1 MRGFLVILGLCAL
14 VTSAHAATMDPHV
27 KWFTIKTP
35 HFKVH
40 FPESNEATARSVAAY
55 AEEAYETVG
64 AKFNWYPHGKTNI
77 VVTDH
82 HDEANGLAS
91 VLPYKYL
98 NIRVTSPDP
107 DQSLHLYD
115 DWLRTLVMHEYT
127 HIIHLDQYGGA
138 VTPLRYLM
146 GSTVSMNGST
156 PGWVREGIATV
167 QETQHTEG
175 GRGRSAYSD
184 MILRAAILQ
193 NDFPKIDQVSG
204 PGWAWPGAEGQYIY
218 GVKFLQY
225 LRDTYGEDKLMEFSE
240 RMSKTIMPFSV
251 NIQAKRVWKKSFYT
265 LWKEWQASLKP
276 QVTQTVDE
284 LTAKG
289 LTTLV
294 PVTKLGKDTTITA
307 VAYSPDGMHVA
318 YAMSSPH
325 ENATIKLLNLETGKH
340 ETLVRKFS
348 ATQLS
353 FTPDGTGLYF
363 SATSLHKRYYLY
375 RDLFYVDVT
384 TKKRVKVTG
393 GLRAQ
398 DPDVG
403 PDGKSVVMTTNS
415 DGTKQLVVFDT
426 ETRKMITLPIDAP
439 KHTHYAHPRW
449 SPDGKMIAV
458 SVWREGS
465 RDIYIHDVNGKLLRQ
480 LTDDDAIDSE
490 VSWSK
495 DSKSLFFS
503 SDRSGVSNIYMAD
516 VKTGAMRQLSNVLT
530 GVFSPTPAP
539 DGTSMVVKYYT
550 GKGYEL
556 MSMALPSG
564 KELPPVI
571 KEPKPAK
578 ESKKVAKAE
587 PKETADNAP
596 PQSTPETVGDDD
608 QPSSTPPAPAMT
620 DAPSVLPEV
629 APITTPKKKY
639 TPFGNAFLL
648 PHYVS
653 PFFTTLDDGFLFG
666 IITGSSDPLN
676 RHSWQAGAN
685 YRSDTQHIGYSAAY
699 TYSRWRPQFSL
710 SYTDYSVNLGPL
722 TFLTAGVTSTKNI
735 YEARRRAAATM
746 AYPLTSKQSV
756 ALLYAFEHRESIS
769 RPALTTAEDSLLNFG
784 RFAGPSIFYIYSD
797 TETTKAAISTERGQ
811 KVRGLLTFNE
821 KIFGTLSDNV
831 QRIFSGDL
839 RKYFPMPWLHHVVA
853 FRTAGGIA
861 FGEQLVQGT
870 FTLGGSL
877 GEGALSAGGESMFY
891 FPLRGLPGPTFSK
904 SRALL
909 FSTEYRMPLIYA
921 QRGLGTL
928 PLFLND
934 LNLALFADYGNAW
947 NSHEGLGS
955 TGFNNFM
962 LGTGAEL
969 RADFVLGH
977 GLPVTGRVGWGVVV
991 VNNKRVKALNQT
1003 DPYTGTNIKDGAFI
1017 LQFGTSF

>member
-1 MRGFLVILGLCAL
+1 MTPIRGGFVKKMRGFLVILGLCAL
-14 VTSAHAATMDPHV
+14 VTSAHAATMDPKI

-40 FPESNEATARSVAAY
+40 FPENNEATARQVAAY

-64 AKFNWYPHGKTNI
+64 AKFKWHPKGKTNV

-91 VLPYKYL
+91 VLPYKYM

-115 DWLRTLVMHEYT
+115 NWLRTLVMHEYT
-127 HIIHLDQYGGA
+127 HIIHLSQYGGV

-146 GSTVSMNGST
+146 GSTISMNGST

-167 QETQHTEG
+167 QETQHTDG

-193 NDFPKIDQVSG
+193 NQFPAIDQVSG
-204 PGWAWPGAEGQYIY
+204 PGWAWPGSEGQYIY

-225 LRDTYGEDKLMEFSE
+225 LRDKYGEDKLMEFSE

-251 NIQAKRVWKKSFYT
+251 NMQAKRVWKKSFYT

-276 QVTQTVDE
+276 QVKQVADD
-284 LTAKG
+284 LMAKG
-289 LTTLV
+289 LTELV

-307 VAYSPDGMHVA
+307 VAYSPDGAHVA

-340 ETLVRKFS
+340 ETLVKKFV

-353 FTPDGTGLYF
+353 FSPDSAGLYF
-363 SATSLHKRYYLY
+363 SATSLHKRYYLF
-375 RDLFYVDVT
+375 RDLFYVDLA
-384 TKKRVKVTG
+384 TKKRIKVTG

-398 DPDVG
+398 DPDMG
-403 PDGKSVVMTTNS
+403 PDGKSVVMSTNS

-426 ETRKMITLPIDAP
+426 ETRKLITLPINAP
-439 KHTHYAHPRW
+439 QYTHYAHPRW

-465 RDIYIHDVNGKLLRQ
+465 RDIYIYDAKGKVLRQ

-490 VSWSK
+490 VAWSK
-495 DSKSLFFS
+495 DSKSIYFS

-530 GVFSPTPAP
+530 GVFSPTLAP
-539 DGTSMVVKYYT
+539 DGSRMVVKYYT

-556 MSMALPSG
+556 MSMAMPNN
-564 KELPPVI
+564 KNLPPVI
-571 KEPKPAK
+571 KE
-578 ESKKVAKAE
+578 
-587 PKETADNAP
+587 
-596 PQSTPETVGDDD
+596 TV
-608 QPSSTPPAPAMT
+608 TRAPAS
-620 DAPSVLPEV
+620 DGAADVLPEV
-629 APITTPKKKY
+629 APITDPQKKY

-648 PHYVS
+648 PHYIS
-653 PFFTTLDDGFLFG
+653 PFFTTLDDGVLFG

-685 YRSDTQHIGYSAAY
+685 YRTDTQHVGYSASY
-699 TYSRWRPQFSL
+699 SYSRWRPQFSL
-710 SYTDYSVNLGPL
+710 SYTDYSVTLGPL
-722 TFLTAGVTSTKNI
+722 TFVTGGVASTKNI
-735 YEARRRAAATM
+735 YEARRRAAATV
-746 AYPLTSKQSV
+746 AYPLTNKQSV
-756 ALLYAFEHRESIS
+756 ALMYGFEHRESIS

-784 RFAGPSIFYIYSD
+784 RFAGPSLFYVYSD

-811 KVRGLLTFNE
+811 RVRALLTLNE
-821 KIFGTLSDNV
+821 KVFGTLGDNV

-839 RKYFPMPWLHHVVA
+839 RKYFSMPWLHHVVA

-861 FGEQLVQGT
+861 FGQQLVQGT

-891 FPLRGLPGPTFSK
+891 FPLRGLPGPTFSR

-928 PLFLND
+928 PVFLND
-934 LNLALFADYGNAW
+934 LNLAFFADYGNAW
-947 NSHEGLGS
+947 NKNEGLGS

-977 GLPVTGRVGWGVVV
+977 GLPVTGRLGWGVVV
-991 VNNKRVKALNQT
+991 VNNKRVKALSQV
-1003 DPYTGTNIKDGAFI
+1003 DPYTGTNIKNGAFI

>member
-1 MRGFLVILGLCAL
+1 MKKMRGFLVILGLFAWIS
-14 VTSAHAATMDPHV
+14 VAHTATMDPHT

-40 FPESNEATARSVAAY
+40 FPEKNEATARSVAAY
-55 AEEAYETVG
+55 AEEAYEIVG
-64 AKFNWYPHGKTNI
+64 AKFKWHPHGKTNI
-77 VVTDH
+77 VITDH

-107 DQSLHLYD
+107 AQSLHLYD
-115 DWLRTLVMHEYT
+115 NWLRTLVMHEYT
-127 HIIHLDQYGGA
+127 HIIHLDQYGGV
-138 VTPLRYLM
+138 VTPLRYM
-146 GSTVSMNGST
+146 FGSMVSLNGTT

-167 QETQHTEG
+167 QESQHTDG
-175 GRGRSAYSD
+175 GRGKSAYSD

-193 NDFPKIDQVSG
+193 NQFPKIDQVSG

-225 LRDTYGEDKLMEFSE
+225 LRDTYGEDKLMEFNM

-276 QVTQTVDE
+276 RVAQVADE
-284 LTAKG
+284 LKAKG
-289 LTTLV
+289 LTELA
-294 PVTKLGKDTTITA
+294 PVTKLGKDVSITA
-307 VAYSPDGMHVA
+307 LAYSPDGKFVA
-318 YAMSSPH
+318 YSMSSPH
-325 ENATIKLLNLETGKH
+325 ENATIKLLDLETGRH
-340 ETLVRKFS
+340 ETLVKKFP

-353 FTPDGTGLYF
+353 FSPDGSTLYF

-375 RDLFYVDVT
+375 RDLFSVDLA
-384 TKKRVKVTG
+384 TKKRSKLTG

-403 PDGKSVVMTTNS
+403 PDGKSVVMTTND

-426 ETRKMITLPIDAP
+426 ESRKLTTLPITAP
-439 KHTHYAHPRW
+439 QYTHYAHPRW

-465 RDIYIHDVNGKLLRQ
+465 RDIYIYDAKGKLLQQ

-490 VSWSK
+490 VAWSK
-495 DSKSLFFS
+495 DSKSIYFS
-503 SDRSGVSNIYMAD
+503 SDRSGVSNVYMAD

-530 GVFSPTPAP
+530 GAFSPTPAP
-539 DGTSMVVKYYT
+539 DGKSLVVKYYT

-564 KELPPVI
+564 KDLPPVI
-571 KEPKPAK
+571 KEPKKTQDVAQAPQAK
-578 ESKKVAKAE
+578 ETV
-587 PKETADNAP
+587 ETTA
-596 PQSTPETVGDDD
+596 
-608 QPSSTPPAPAMT
+608 
-620 DAPSVLPEV
+620 LPEV
-629 APITTPKKKY
+629 ALLTLPKHKY
-639 TPFGNAFLL
+639 KPFGGALLL

-653 PFFTTLDDGFLFG
+653 PFFTTLDDGVLFG

-685 YRSDTQHIGYSAAY
+685 YRSDTHHIGYSASYA
-699 TYSRWRPQFSL
+699 YSRWRPQFSL
-710 SYTDYSVNLGPL
+710 SYTDYSTNLGKMS
-722 TFLTAGVTSTKNI
+722 FLTGGVISTKNI
-735 YEARRRAAATM
+735 YEARRRAAVVAS
-746 AYPLTSKQSV
+746 YPFNKQSV
-756 ALLYAFEHRESIS
+756 ALMYAFEHRESIS

-784 RFAGPSIFYIYSD
+784 RFAGPSLFYVYSD
-797 TETTKAAISTERGQ
+797 IETTKAAISTERGQ
-811 KVRGLLTFNE
+811 KVRALLTLNE

-831 QRIFSGDL
+831 QRIFSGDF
-839 RKYFPMPWLHHVVA
+839 RKYFPLPWQHHVVA
-853 FRTAGGIA
+853 FRTAGAIA
-861 FGEQLVQGT
+861 FGQQLVQGT

-891 FPLRGLPGPTFSK
+891 FPLRGLPGPTFSR

-909 FSTEYRMPLIYA
+909 FSTEYRMPLIYS

-928 PLFLND
+928 PIFLND
-934 LNLALFADYGNAW
+934 LNLAFFADYGNAW
-947 NSHEGLGS
+947 NKNEGLGS
-955 TGFNNFM
+955 MGFNNFM

-977 GLPVTGRVGWGVVV
+977 GMPVTGRLGYGIVV
-991 VNNKRVKALNQT
+991 VNNKRVKALSQT

-1017 LQFGTSF
+1017 MQFGTSF